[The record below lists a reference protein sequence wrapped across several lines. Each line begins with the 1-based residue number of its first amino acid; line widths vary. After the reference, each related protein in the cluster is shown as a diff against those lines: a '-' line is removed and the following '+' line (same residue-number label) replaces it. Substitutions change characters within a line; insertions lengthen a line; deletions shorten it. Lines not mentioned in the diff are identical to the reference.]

1 MPAQEGYTLIFRHA
15 MLPRDEMKTW
25 VDTRGTEGVREAARH
40 PVYRVW
46 EDPHGAVWIVATE
59 FASLQ
64 KDSPLWLTFRNA
76 VREIATKVPA
86 DTALGDLTSKEL
98 TRHLEEAV

>member
-25 VDTRGTEGVREAARH
+25 VDARGTEGISEAARH

-46 EDPHGAVWIVATE
+46 QDYDGALWLLGVE
-59 FASLQ
+59 FTTFK
-64 KDSPLWLTFRNA
+64 KDSPLWLTFRNGF
-76 VREIATKVPA
+76 REVAAKLPAT
-86 DTALGDLTSKEL
+86 TALGDITSEEL
-98 TRHLEEAV
+98 ARHLEEAV